1 MLGLG
6 TVFTLFFVTLGPLK
20 LLGPYAQQTHELDS
34 AALRAVSIRVFLVG
48 LISIVIG
55 GSVGS
60 ALAAK
65 WQISVPAILISTG
78 LIFFLVAIRL
88 VMAEYNSVPPVPPR
102 PLPPEPMAAALR
114 LTFPLMVTPY
124 GIAAVIALLTLADN
138 PERTLAIY
146 IILAVIMVLNLLFMI
161 YIRQIMRGAVL
172 LILQVVGSVLGVL
185 QVALAVEILIRGS
198 QHLKIFSS
206 V

>member
-20 LLGPYAQQTHELDS
+20 FLGPYAQQTHELDA
-34 AALRAVSIRVFLVG
+34 AALRAVSVRVFIIG

-55 GSVGS
+55 GYVGS
-60 ALAAK
+60 VLAAK
-65 WQISVPAILISTG
+65 WQISVPAILIATG

-88 VMAEYNSVPPVPPR
+88 VMAEYNPVPPAPPR

-124 GIAAVIALLTLADN
+124 GIAAVIALLTMAEDV
-138 PERTLAIY
+138 ERTRAIY
-146 IILAVIMVLNLLFMI
+146 IILVMIMVLNLLFMI
-161 YIRQIMRGAVL
+161 YIREIMRGVIL
-172 LILQVVGSVLGVL
+172 LVLQVVGSVLGVL
-185 QVALAVEILIRGS
+185 QVALAVEILIRGG
-198 QHLKIFSS
+198 QHLKIFAS
-206 V
+206 

>member
-1 MLGLG
+1 MFGLG
-6 TVFTLFFVTLGPLK
+6 TIFTLFFVTLGPLK
-20 LLGPYAQQTHELDS
+20 LLGPYAQQTHELEP
-34 AALRAVSIRVFLVG
+34 AALRAISIRVFIVG
-48 LISIVIG
+48 LVSIIVG

-60 ALAAK
+60 ALAGN
-65 WQISVPAILISTG
+65 WHISVPAILISTG

-88 VMAEYNSVPPVPPR
+88 VMAEYSPVPSAPPR

-114 LTFPLMVTPY
+114 LTFPLIVTPY
-124 GIAAVIALLTLADN
+124 GIAAVIALLTMAEDSG
-138 PERTLAIY
+138 RTLAIY
-146 IILAVIMVLNLLFMI
+146 IILVVIMVMNLLFMI

-206 V
+206 L

>member
-6 TVFTLFFVTLGPLK
+6 AVFTLFFVTLGPLK
-20 LLGPYAQQTHELDS
+20 LLGPYAQQTHELDA
-34 AALRAVSIRVFLVG
+34 AALKTISIRVFIIG
-48 LISIVIG
+48 LISIMIG
-55 GSVGS
+55 GNVGS
-60 ALAAK
+60 TLAAK
-65 WQISVPAILISTG
+65 WQISVPAILIATG

-88 VMAEYNSVPPVPPR
+88 VMAEYTSVPPVPPR

-124 GIAAVIALLTLADN
+124 GIAAVIALLTMADN

-146 IILAVIMVLNLLFMI
+146 IILAVIMVLNLLVMI
-161 YIRQIMRGAVL
+161 YIRQIMRGPVL
-172 LILQVVGSVLGVL
+172 LVLQVVGSVLGVL
-185 QVALAVEILIRGS
+185 QVALAVEILIRGG